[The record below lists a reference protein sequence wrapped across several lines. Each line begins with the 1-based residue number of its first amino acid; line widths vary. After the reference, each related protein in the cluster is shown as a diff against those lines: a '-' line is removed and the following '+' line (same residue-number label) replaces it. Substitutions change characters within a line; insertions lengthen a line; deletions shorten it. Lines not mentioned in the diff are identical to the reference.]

1 MPSVLRGSRSPR
13 AKQRRYRRG
22 HLASYLTKLKSD
34 LELCG
39 HLQVKPLAVE
49 VETTTDQALRSRVR
63 VSVVNDYNISSQLL
77 TIIVER

>member
-13 AKQRRYRRG
+13 AKQRRCRRG

-34 LELCG
+34 LEFCG

-49 VETTTDQALRSRVR
+49 VEPTTDQALRSRVR
-63 VSVVNDYNISSQLL
+63 VRVANDYSISSQLFA
-77 TIIVER
+77 IIGER